1 MKNKLLIIGAS
12 GHGKV
17 AADIALKMNTWKRIA
32 FLDDNECLISSMGIE
47 VVGKSFDAFDLI
59 EEYDIFVA
67 IGDNRT
73 REALQET
80 LEIKGASIATLIHP
94 AAVIGDEVEI
104 ETGTVIMAGAVVNCC
119 TKVGKGCI
127 INTGATIDHDNLLE
141 DYVHVSPG
149 AHLAG
154 LVKVGRGSWLGVG
167 STVSNHVTITA
178 HCRVGAGAVVVKDIT
193 DPGTYIGVPARRAKE

>member
-1 MKNKLLIIGAS
+1 MMNKLLIIGAS

-17 AADIALKMNTWKRIA
+17 AADIALKMNLWKQVG
-32 FLDDNECLISSMGIE
+32 FLDDNEFLVSSMGIE
-47 VVGKSFDAFDLI
+47 VVGGSFDAFDLL

-67 IGDNRT
+67 IGNNQT

-80 LEIKGASIATLIHP
+80 LLIKGASIATLIHP

-104 ETGTVIMAGAVVNCC
+104 GFGSIIMAGAVVNCC
-119 TKVGKGCI
+119 TKIGRGCI
-127 INTGATIDHDNLLE
+127 INTGATVDHDNLLE
-141 DYVHVSPG
+141 EYVHVSPG

-154 LVKVGRGSWLGVG
+154 AVQVGKGSWLGIG
-167 STVSNHVTITA
+167 STVSNNVTITS

-193 DPGTYIGVPARRAKE
+193 ESGTYIGVPARRVKP